1 MYRKTCTGLSRRYRA
16 SGEEGG
22 GREGTDD
29 GGERGIIEDYGV
41 DGPLD
46 EERERRGEDESGGG
60 GGKGLGTCVVAV
72 RRSVG
77 YLRIVGHT
85 LGRCRLAYALS
96 RAPTS
101 LAYGR

>member
-1 MYRKTCTGLSRRYRA
+1 MGDGKGAER
-16 SGEEGG
+16 
-22 GREGTDD
+22 TDD

-46 EERERRGEDESGGG
+46 EERERSGGDWSGGG
-60 GGKGLGTCVVAV
+60 RGKGLGTRVVAV

-77 YLRIVGHT
+77 YLRIVSHT

-96 RAPTS
+96 RVSTS
-101 LAYGR
+101 LAYGRQAQAIR